1 MWIPR
6 EFMIYCCLDMSEK
19 AEQSKQDIFLPHII
33 TAGKYVVC
41 QKRRSRSSKACFSHT
56 LLLQVNI
63 TVKTNYIH
71 FLKREL
77 KFNWILRLP

>member
-1 MWIPR
+1 
-6 EFMIYCCLDMSEK
+6 MSEK
-19 AEQSKQDIFLPHII
+19 TEQIEQGMFLPEI
-33 TAGKYVVC
+33 
-41 QKRRSRSSKACFSHT
+41 